1 MIIDVCLIGHE
12 WIVLKSSLHGL
23 DALLVLLKGKV
34 SETQLVKHLSISF
47 IGVKSSIQVIY
58 WSLIQAHV
66 IVTLSSVLEEFYFL
80 GLQLDSLFKV
90 VDSKLKIAHHV
101 VALAQSVQT
110 VGVLLS
116 LHTAFKILSGLP
128 HKSRFQFRDSQ
139 VKVRQRVV
147 LTQLYGLFKVLNGIL
162 VVAHVLI
169 HQPPLNVNSF
179 VISKVHL
186 NIGKL
191 SESLM
196 ESLGSPVHQSKMEHR
211 WNECLAILQ
220 CLVELLNS

>member
-1 MIIDVCLIGHE
+1 M
-12 WIVLKSSLHGL
+12 
-23 DALLVLLKGKV
+23 
-34 SETQLVKHLSISF
+34 
-47 IGVKSSIQVIY
+47 
-58 WSLIQAHV
+58 
-66 IVTLSSVLEEFYFL
+66 

-116 LHTAFKILSGLP
+116 LHTAFKILSGFP

-139 VKVRQRVV
+139 VEVGQRVV
-147 LTQLYGLFKVLNGIL
+147 LIQLYGLFKVLNGIL

-211 WNECLAILQ
+211 
-220 CLVELLNS
+220 